1 MLDHCAVGNRIDVG
15 CLLYKTV
22 EQLTPV
28 SRCLVIEPKH
38 ELIQIIGQMLVTDSP
53 ADASPSAVVSAVMTP
68 GGPGSEGK
76 T

>member
-28 SRCLVIEPKH
+28 SQCPVIELKR
-38 ELIQIIGQMLVTDSP
+38 ELVQIIVQMLVTDSP
-53 ADASPSAVVSAVMTP
+53 TDASPSAVVSAVMTP